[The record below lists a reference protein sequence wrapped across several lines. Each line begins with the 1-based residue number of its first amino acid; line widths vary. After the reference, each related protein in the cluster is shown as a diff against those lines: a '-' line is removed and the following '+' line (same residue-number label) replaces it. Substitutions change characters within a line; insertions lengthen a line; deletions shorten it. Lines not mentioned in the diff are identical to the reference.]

1 MSSMAQAQSAD
12 QEHDARAGLELL
24 RILHG
29 LTRLTRLCP
38 QPSAVSPRIR
48 AAASQYPSG
57 PNRAE
62 PAACGAS
69 SAAPAACATNLLL
82 SER

>member
-24 RILHG
+24 RILHMV
-29 LTRLTRLCP
+29 LLVPCD
-38 QPSAVSPRIR
+38 PRGSV
-48 AAASQYPSG
+48 AASQHPSG

-62 PAACGAS
+62 PAPGAAS
-69 SAAPAACATNLLL
+69 SSAPAACATNCCC